1 MNNYIYW
8 VVIYL
13 VFSLIYAQTFKK
25 ANRNMKDASAL
36 TVLLELF
43 TAFFAIFFIPFF
55 KFKLPNNPYVYIT
68 IFIVTIIYAFTDR
81 LNIEARYG
89 LNPSTFSM
97 LKQLSSVFLVIFG
110 FIFLKEKLVIKKVI
124 GGIIIILADILL
136 GMNKG
141 KLSFNKYFIM
151 CFISNFLF
159 AIAMLINVNISSNFN
174 IAFYTIITVFIP
186 SIYIFLFNKLSFK
199 KLANE
204 FSLYIF
210 IFSKLNF
217 KKLAK
222 EFALYDKKRFL
233 IAALSWCIMLI
244 SSVKAYEYG
253 SVSVVAPL
261 LTLSMITNTIYEY
274 IFDKNKKDLLFKLFI
289 SFLII
294 IGVILI
300 KI

>member
-8 VVIYL
+8 VLIYL

-55 KFKLPNNPYVYIT
+55 KFKLPNNPSVYLT
-68 IFIVTIIYAFTDR
+68 IFIVTIIYAVTDR

-110 FIFLKEKLVIKKVI
+110 FIFLKEKLVIKKII
-124 GGIIIILADILL
+124 GGVIIILANIFL

-141 KLSFNKYFIM
+141 KVSFNKYFIM
-151 CFISNFLF
+151 CIISNFLF

-204 FSLYIF
+204 FSLY
-210 IFSKLNF
+210 
-217 KKLAK
+217 
-222 EFALYDKKRFL
+222 DKKRF
-233 IAALSWCIMLI
+233 IVAAFSWCVMLI

-300 KI
+300 KM

>member
-43 TAFFAIFFIPFF
+43 TSFFAIFFIPFF
-55 KFKLPNNPYVYIT
+55 KFKFPDNPS
-68 IFIVTIIYAFTDR
+68 TDR

-110 FIFLKEKLVIKKVI
+110 FIFLKEKLVIKKII
-124 GGIIIILADILL
+124 GGVIIILANVFL

-141 KLSFNKYFIM
+141 KVSFNKYFIM

-204 FSLYIF
+204 FSLY
-210 IFSKLNF
+210 
-217 KKLAK
+217 
-222 EFALYDKKRFL
+222 DKKRFI
-233 IAALSWCIMLI
+233 IAAFSWCVMLI

-274 IFDKNKKDLLFKLFI
+274 IFDRNKKDLLFKLFI

-300 KI
+300 KM